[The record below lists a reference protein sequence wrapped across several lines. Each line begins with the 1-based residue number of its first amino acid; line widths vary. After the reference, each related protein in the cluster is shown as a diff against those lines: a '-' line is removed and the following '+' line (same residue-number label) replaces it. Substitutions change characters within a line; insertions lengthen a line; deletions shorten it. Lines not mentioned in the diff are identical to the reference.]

1 MIGRAITASS
11 VVAPLHRQRPDR
23 PHRTGQQQHPPLSR
37 TVRSTI
43 STTLETTFVP
53 RRISLRIYHHFH
65 DNLDAFAKKAA
76 VFPACLLRTL
86 PVNIIGTRPHSDPAG
101 SHARSWRRQDRF
113 FESLRHLRQSGVLPT
128 RGDAATADQSLRR
141 LKDDVRADALL
152 GRPTPQGNSVTL
164 LQRGGRG
171 PGKEVIDAVERAV

>member
-1 MIGRAITASS
+1 M
-11 VVAPLHRQRPDR
+11 
-23 PHRTGQQQHPPLSR
+23 
-37 TVRSTI
+37 
-43 STTLETTFVP
+43 P

-76 VFPACLLRTL
+76 VFPACFLRFF

-141 LKDDVRADALL
+141 LKDDVRADALW
-152 GRPTPQGNSVTL
+152 
-164 LQRGGRG
+164 GGPRLKATVLRYLNAAG
-171 PGKEVIDAVERAV
+171 ADDVSKARDGLEWRRQFAGIDETVRTA